1 MEQLDEL
8 CTANGAVDVLEA
20 DDRVWKVRRNCQESL
35 RVISLVS
42 ITDDV
47 VVPVDK
53 VAECIKFVEEHGKK
67 YPFKVLTLAHAGDGN
82 LHFCLCKGDLTDEVW
97 DTEVAKFH
105 AEVYKYAYAIGGRL
119 SGEHG
124 IGAKKLPE
132 MAVYTPA
139 PELTM
144 MKEIKKA
151 LDPKM
156 ILNPGK
162 IFNI

>member
-1 MEQLDEL
+1 
-8 CTANGAVDVLEA
+8 
-20 DDRVWKVRRNCQESL
+20 
-35 RVISLVS
+35 
-42 ITDDV
+42 
-47 VVPVDK
+47 
-53 VAECIKFVEEHGKK
+53 
-67 YPFKVLTLAHAGDGN
+67 